1 VATSDERPSEPLRRY
16 LVSRKHLVGTAG
28 GLVGVTLALGGVA
41 GPLWPVVVMGLYAA
55 GALAAPSDRQPAE
68 VVRQLLASAA
78 QDAAALIEDLDRIDQ
93 CVRCAEAELPA
104 AVPPLFEQIE
114 QKLSA
119 LLAHPNV
126 LAAPEVLHV
135 ISTTIRKDLDQ
146 IVGAYLA
153 LPAHL
158 RHRPI
163 TMAGQTPDDELVLQ
177 LRLLD
182 EYVSITSERVFSSHT
197 RDIADLSEYLER
209 RNRQAPSEL
218 EGGTRGT

>member
-1 VATSDERPSEPLRRY
+1 VDTSDDQAAGRLRRY
-16 LVSRKHLVGTAG
+16 LVSRKHLAGTAG
-28 GLVGVTLALGGVA
+28 GLVGVALVFGGVA
-41 GPLWPVVVMGLYAA
+41 GPLWPVVVVGLYGA

-78 QDAAALIEDLDRIDQ
+78 QDAAALIEDLERIAQ
-93 CVRCAEAELPA
+93 RVRHAGAELPA

-114 QKLSA
+114 RKLAA

-126 LAAPEVLHV
+126 LADPDVLHV
-135 ISTTIRKDLDQ
+135 VSMTIRKDLDQ

-158 RHRPI
+158 WHRPI
-163 TMAGQTPDDELVLQ
+163 PTGGRTPADELVCQ

-182 EYVSITSERVFSSHT
+182 EYVSITSERIFSSHT

-209 RNRQAPSEL
+209 RNRHAPSEL
-218 EGGTRGT
+218 ESGA

>member
-1 VATSDERPSEPLRRY
+1 VATSDERVAERLRRY
-16 LVSRKHLVGTAG
+16 IVSRKHLAGTAG
-28 GLVGVTLALGGVA
+28 GLVGVALALGGVA
-41 GPLWPVVVMGLYAA
+41 GPLWPVVVVGLYGA

-78 QDAAALIEDLDRIDQ
+78 QDAAALIEDLDRIAQ
-93 CVRCAEAELPA
+93 RVTRAGAELPA
-104 AVPPLFEQIE
+104 AVRPLFEQIE
-114 QKLSA
+114 QKLAA

-126 LAAPEVLHV
+126 LADPDVLHMV
-135 ISTTIRKDLDQ
+135 SMTIHKDLDQ

-158 RHRPI
+158 RDRPI
-163 TMAGQTPDDELVLQ
+163 PSGGRTPADELVCQ

-182 EYVSITSERVFSSHT
+182 DYVSVTSERVFSSHT

-218 EGGTRGT
+218 ETGP

>member
-1 VATSDERPSEPLRRY
+1 VATSDERVAERLRRY
-16 LVSRKHLVGTAG
+16 LVSRKHLAGTAG
-28 GLVGVTLALGGVA
+28 GLVGVALALGGVA
-41 GPLWPVVVMGLYAA
+41 GPLWPVVVVGLYGA

-78 QDAAALIEDLDRIDQ
+78 QDAAALMEDLDRIAQ
-93 CVRCAEAELPA
+93 RVRRAQAELPA

-114 QKLSA
+114 QKLAA

-126 LAAPEVLHV
+126 LADPDVFHV
-135 ISTTIRKDLDQ
+135 ISMTIRKDLDQ
-146 IVGAYLA
+146 VVGAYLA

-158 RHRPI
+158 RHRTIP
-163 TMAGQTPDDELVLQ
+163 TGGRTPADELVCQ

-197 RDIADLSEYLER
+197 RDIADLSEYLEG

-218 EGGTRGT
+218 ESGA